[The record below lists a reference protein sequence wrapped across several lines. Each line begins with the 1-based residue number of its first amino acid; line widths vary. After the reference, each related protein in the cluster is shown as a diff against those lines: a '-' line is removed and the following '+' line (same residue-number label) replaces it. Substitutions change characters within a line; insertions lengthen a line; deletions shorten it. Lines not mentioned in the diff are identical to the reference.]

1 LEQVINFHKYSKQ
14 YRTGSSDWKTLK
26 FFWLGFNTGLR
37 YVDLKLTTPAEML
50 ELINADNFI
59 ILDTI
64 KHGVKAPIFVT
75 SILLELLNELKEF
88 KIQMTN
94 KGYNDGL
101 KKLATRHTMPV
112 HITSHISRH
121 SFAQD
126 YADEKVQRKE
136 LAVLMG
142 HKKEVSVSP
151 YIAPNLAHVAE
162 AYKNREL
169 RIQSKL
175 E

>member
-1 LEQVINFHKYSKQ
+1 
-14 YRTGSSDWKTLK
+14 
-26 FFWLGFNTGLR
+26 
-37 YVDLKLTTPAEML
+37 
-50 ELINADNFI
+50 
-59 ILDTI
+59 
-64 KHGVKAPIFVT
+64 
-75 SILLELLNELKEF
+75 
-88 KIQMTN
+88 
-94 KGYNDGL
+94 
-101 KKLATRHTMPV
+101 MPV